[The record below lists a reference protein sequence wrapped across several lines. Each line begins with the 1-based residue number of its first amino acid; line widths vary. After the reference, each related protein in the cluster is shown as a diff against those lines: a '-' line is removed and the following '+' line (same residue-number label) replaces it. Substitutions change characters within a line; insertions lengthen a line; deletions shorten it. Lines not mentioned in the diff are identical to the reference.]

1 MQKQYLVG
9 SVDTVLANL
18 KLFPTLAIVT
28 TSSSERAKWW

>member
-28 TSSSERAKWW
+28 NVE